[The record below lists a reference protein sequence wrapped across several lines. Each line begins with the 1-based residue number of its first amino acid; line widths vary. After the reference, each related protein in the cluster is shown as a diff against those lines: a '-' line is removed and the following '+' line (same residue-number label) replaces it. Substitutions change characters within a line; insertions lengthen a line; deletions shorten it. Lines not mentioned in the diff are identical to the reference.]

1 MLTTYDQLQQWLLEP
16 EGQRLEFKEAKQR
29 YDFEKLLKYCVALA
43 NEGGGK
49 IVLGVT
55 DKRPRNIVGSQ
66 AFEDPGRTE
75 AGLHKRLG
83 HRIPVEE
90 LRLPEGRVLVVHVP
104 ARLLGTAWQVDGC
117 YYKRAGDD
125 LAALSDQEL
134 RAMFA
139 ETGPDFSAQPC
150 AGATL
155 ADLSSASIALFRD
168 RWAQKTSDP
177 RKREWSD
184 AETLRNAELLVEE
197 GQISYAALI
206 LFGTRPALTRW
217 LAQAELV
224 FEYRSSE
231 AAGPAADREE
241 YREGFFA
248 WQDKLWQKINLR
260 NDRQS
265 YQDDFFRMDLPTFD
279 EVPVREAILNAVA
292 HRDYRLGGSV
302 FVRQY
307 AQRLEIVSPGGL
319 PPGITPENIV
329 DQQNPRNRRLAE
341 ALAKCGLIERS
352 GQGLNLMVETA
363 IRQGKPLPNFA
374 GTAGH
379 EVRLTLE
386 GGVRNPAF
394 VRFMERL
401 GGDTLRAFTTSD
413 FMALECLQ
421 QERELPM
428 PLKERLPGL
437 MAAGAVE
444 ALGRGKNA
452 RYMLSAALYE
462 VLGAKGTH
470 THKRGLD
477 RETNKALL
485 VKHLTKH
492 LTKHLAQG
500 APLAELRQVLPALPE
515 STVRTLLSELR
526 QEGRLMVTGQ
536 RRWARWHLNGAD
548 AAKAVNPAN
557 SL

>member
-1 MLTTYDQLQQWLLEP
+1 MMPTSTTQLHQWLLEP

-43 NEGGGK
+43 NEGGGT

-55 DKRPRNIVGSQ
+55 DKRPRRIVGTQ

-83 HRIPVEE
+83 HRVPVEE

-104 ARLLGTAWQVDGC
+104 PRLPGTAWNVDGS
-117 YYKRAGDD
+117 YFKRAGDD
-125 LAALSDQEL
+125 LAPLADQEL

-139 ETGPDFSAQPC
+139 EAGPDFSAQPC
-150 AGATL
+150 PGATL
-155 ADLSSASIALFRD
+155 TDLEPDSIALFRE
-168 RWAQKTSDP
+168 RWAKKSGDP
-177 RKREWSD
+177 RKRELGD
-184 AETLRNAELLVEE
+184 LQTLRDAELLVE
-197 GQISYAALI
+197 GDQVSYAALI
-206 LFGTRPALTRW
+206 LFGTRAGLTRW

-241 YREGFFA
+241 YRAGFFA
-248 WQDKLWQKINLR
+248 WQDALWKKINLR

-279 EVPVREAILNAVA
+279 EVPVREAVLNAVA

-302 FVRQY
+302 FVRQF
-307 AQRLEIVSPGGL
+307 AKRLEVVSPGGL
-319 PPGITPENIV
+319 PPGITPENII

-341 ALAKCGLIERS
+341 ALGRCGLIERS
-352 GQGLNLMVETA
+352 GQGLNLMMESAV
-363 IRQGKPLPNFA
+363 RQGKPLPSFA
-374 GTAGH
+374 GTAAH

-401 GGDTLRAFTTSD
+401 GEGTLRSFSTLD
-413 FMALECLQ
+413 YLALECLEQ
-421 QERELPM
+421 GKTLPAA
-428 PLKERLPGL
+428 LKERLPGL
-437 MAAGAVE
+437 VAAGAAE
-444 ALGRGKNA
+444 AIGRGKGT
-452 RYMLSAALYE
+452 RYILSEALYAS
-462 VLGAKGTH
+462 LGAKGTY
-470 THKRGLD
+470 THQRGLD
-477 RETNKALL
+477 RETNKTLL
-485 VKHLTKH
+485 LTHLTKQGE
-492 LTKHLAQG
+492 QG
-500 APLAELRQVLPALPE
+500 APLAELRQVLPTLPE
-515 STVRTLLSELR
+515 STVRDLLRELR
-526 QEGRLMVTGQ
+526 DEGKLMLRGQ
-536 RRWARWHLNGAD
+536 RRWARWFSVMSD
-548 AAKAVNPAN
+548 SFK